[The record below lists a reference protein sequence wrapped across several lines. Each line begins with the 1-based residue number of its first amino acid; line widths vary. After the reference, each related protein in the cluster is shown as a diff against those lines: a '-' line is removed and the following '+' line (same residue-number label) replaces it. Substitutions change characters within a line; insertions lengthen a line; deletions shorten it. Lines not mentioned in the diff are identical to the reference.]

1 MKHAMFLPGG
11 PPEVMIDWA
20 QRIEAAGFDSLWQGE
35 ITNSA
40 LLPLAAVAPSV
51 KNIKLG
57 AGVVLAFTQSPVML
71 AFAALDLDFLTGGR
85 FILGLGVGHQH
96 RTNNWYAGRDIG
108 KPITQMREY
117 IQVLRLIMAKAS
129 QGGEIDFQ
137 GECYQIHARNFF
149 SRSTP
154 QSRPQIPLYVAA
166 VKPRMATLTGELAD
180 GLVGN
185 PMFSPKHVSENI
197 LSPLRVGLEK
207 ARRQRSDIEVL
218 GQCFTVIEDD
228 LATAYRIGAGAMLFS
243 IWANIYDDI
252 FAAHGFAETVAQVR
266 ALQRM
271 PDRMNAIDLIP
282 RELVDAFCAVGPIDR
297 VRAKVRE
304 REGLLDTVI
313 LAVPATGTTREQQ
326 DYYRN
331 KLLAAFAGNHV
342 ERKA

>member
-1 MKHAMFLPGG
+1 MFLPGG

-35 ITNSA
+35 LTNSA

-51 KNIKLG
+51 KKIKLG
-57 AGVVLAFTQSPVML
+57 AGVVPAFTQSPVML
-71 AFAALDLDFLTGGR
+71 AFAALDLDFLTSGR

-96 RTNNWYAGRDIG
+96 RTNNWYAGRDVG

-117 IQVLRLIMAKAS
+117 LQVLRLVMEKAS
-129 QGGEIDFQ
+129 KGGAIDFQ
-137 GECYQIHARNFF
+137 GEYYQIHARNFF
-149 SRSTP
+149 SRSTSQP
-154 QSRPQIPLYVAA
+154 RPQVPVYVAA
-166 VKPRMATLTGELAD
+166 VKPRMAALTGELAD

-185 PMFSPKHVSENI
+185 PMFSPKHVRENI
-197 LSPLRVGLEK
+197 LAPLRVGLEK

-218 GQCFTVIEDD
+218 GQCFAVIEDD
-228 LATAYRIGAGAMLFS
+228 LTTAYRIGAGALLFS
-243 IWANIYDDI
+243 MWAHIYDDI
-252 FAAHGFAETVAQVR
+252 FAAHGFAEIVAQVR
-266 ALQRM
+266 ALQHT
-271 PDRMNAIDLIP
+271 PDQMKAIDLIP

-313 LAVPATGTTREQQ
+313 VAVPATGTTREQQ

-331 KLLAAFAGNHV
+331 KLLAAFA
-342 ERKA
+342 A

>member
-20 QRIEAAGFDSLWQGE
+20 KKIEAAGFNSLWQGE

-40 LLPLAAVAPSV
+40 LLPLAVVAPSV
-51 KNIKLG
+51 KKIKLG

-71 AFAALDLDFLTGGR
+71 AFAALDLDFLTSGR

-96 RTNNWYAGRDIG
+96 RTNNWYAGRDVG

-117 IQVLRLIMAKAS
+117 LQVLRLIMEKAS
-129 QGGEIDFQ
+129 KGGEIDFQ

-154 QSRPQIPLYVAA
+154 QPRPQVPLYVAA

-185 PMFSPKHVSENI
+185 PMFSSQHISANI
-197 LSPLRVGLEK
+197 LPPLRVGLEK
-207 ARRQRSDIEVL
+207 ACRQRSDVEVL
-218 GQCFTVIEDD
+218 GQCFTVIDDD

-252 FAAHGFAETVAQVR
+252 FAAHGFAETVAQVHT
-266 ALQRM
+266 LQRTL
-271 PDRMNAIDLIP
+271 DRMKAIDLIP
-282 RELVDAFCAVGPIDR
+282 RELVDAFCAVGPVDR
-297 VRAKVRE
+297 VRAKIQE

-331 KLLAAFAGNHV
+331 KLLAAFAGNNV
-342 ERKA
+342 RRNT